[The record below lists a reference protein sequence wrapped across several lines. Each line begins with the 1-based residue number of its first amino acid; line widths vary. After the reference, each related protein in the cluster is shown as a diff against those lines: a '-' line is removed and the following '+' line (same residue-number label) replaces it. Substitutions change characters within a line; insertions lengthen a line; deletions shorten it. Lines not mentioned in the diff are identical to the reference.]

1 MTSRRTP
8 KDIAASVRQRLLNK
22 AHESERPFNEL
33 LQYYAMERFLFRLGV
48 SEYSRKFVLKGALVF
63 TAWGAPISRPTM
75 DIDLLGSTD
84 NAIDKVMGIVRDI
97 CATDVEAD
105 GLEFDA
111 RSVRAERIAEG
122 ADYEGI
128 RVKFRG
134 HLGTARVGMQLDIGF
149 GDVVVPRAL
158 EVVYPTILDMSPP
171 RIRCYS
177 REAIIAEKFDAITKL
192 GIVNSRMKDFYDIW
206 FLSRVYEFDGKVLS
220 TAIAKT
226 FARRN
231 TEIQPATIAFTDA
244 FVQDPTKQ
252 KQWKAFIRKSRMENV
267 PVQLGEVIGCLV
279 LFLGPVAEALASG
292 GSFSK
297 VWKPP
302 GPWS

>member
-48 SEYSRKFVLKGALVF
+48 SEYARKFVLKGALVF

-84 NAIDKVMGIVRDI
+84 NTIDKVTSIIRNI

-158 EVVYPTILDMSPP
+158 QVVYPTILDMSPP
-171 RIRCYS
+171 RIQCYS
-177 REAIIAEKFDAITKL
+177 RETTIAEKFEAITKL

-220 TAIAKT
+220 KAIAKT

-252 KQWKAFIRKSRMENV
+252 TQWKAFVRKSRMEDV
-267 PVQLGEVIGCLV
+267 PVQLGEVIGCLA

-292 GSFSK
+292 GSFTK
-297 VWKPP
+297 VWRPP

>member
-1 MTSRRTP
+1 
-8 KDIAASVRQRLLNK
+8 
-22 AHESERPFNEL
+22 
-33 LQYYAMERFLFRLGV
+33 MERFLFRLGV
-48 SEYSRKFVLKGALVF
+48 SEYARKFVLKGALVF
-63 TAWGAPISRPTM
+63 TAWGAPVSRPTM
-75 DIDLLGSTD
+75 DIDLLGRTD
-84 NAIDKVMGIVRDI
+84 NVIDEVVAIVKDI

-105 GLEFDA
+105 GLEFDT

-134 HLGTARVGMQLDIGF
+134 HLGTARVGMQVDIGF
-149 GDVVVPRAL
+149 GDVVVPRASQ
-158 EVVYPTILDMSPP
+158 VVYPTILDMSPP
-171 RIRCYS
+171 RIQCYS
-177 REAIIAEKFDAITKL
+177 REATIAEKFEAITKL

-231 TEIQPATIAFTDA
+231 TEIQPATVAFTGA
-244 FVQDPTKQ
+244 FAQDPTKQ
-252 KQWKAFIRKSRMENV
+252 TQWKAFVRKSRMEDV
-267 PVQLGEVIGCLV
+267 PVQLDEVIGCLTS
-279 LFLGPVAEALASG
+279 FLRPVAEALATG
-292 GSFSK
+292 GSFAK
-297 VWKPP
+297 AWRPP